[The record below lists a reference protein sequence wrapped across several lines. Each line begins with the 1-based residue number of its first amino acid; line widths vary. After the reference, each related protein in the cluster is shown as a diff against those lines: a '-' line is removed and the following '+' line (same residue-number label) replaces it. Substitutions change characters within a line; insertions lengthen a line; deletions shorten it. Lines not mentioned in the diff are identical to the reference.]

1 MAKTNPLKRSTAQQ
15 KQYIEHTT
23 GTTVAKKGGKGTH
36 DPEVVRGRHNALTVT
51 GGNLNMD
58 GTSIVRQ
65 RALAPDD
72 VVKSLINK
80 TGRNVHKLWD
90 ILEKS
95 RAAYRAGK
103 HTHRDKLLERHKKQ
117 VQKQVLANEKTRAQ
131 QFRTGA
137 TLEESLRGLMYGH
150 RVTDTD
156 VYAQEIWYQFRDK
169 INEAVTSPDAL
180 DTIRVAYKVAEL
192 YDWMVEEAKDPPPPP
207 PPGTDEDPP
216 PPEDDELPPPP
227 PGQEPPPPGP
237 VCPPP
242 VDNPVD
248 LDDPPPPPRGKG
260 KTPDQDGDSPP
271 EKEPAPDPD
280 NTDEIDETL
289 DEILDPFNTKRVHK
303 TGGSGGITDAGGS
316 YGAGSGATEGGMTI
330 TNPEQTLSKEE
341 LREKLKQV
349 LAEKQE
355 QAKQDAIRHAEK
367 KYGSYGIHD
376 YEFRIPDATQTEP
389 LRQSDAIKMVL
400 SETRGRTDQQI
411 GRRGRVTGRAWQAS
425 ALGNMNVFRKKPNT
439 QGDIVILVDMSGS
452 MGCGCGTCSGEV
464 LDMRPAKCTSYYD
477 HIGENPDLGLSK
489 TGVPSYRK
497 PLHSPCTGD
506 PNWDEARAK
515 YSATSNGKR
524 KSAAWL
530 AKQTVSAITERFP
543 SAKVYGFS
551 DGSETGTVIAPLEHR
566 KWLNDSGRGLFGGGT
581 PTCGGLQFVQDAISG
596 SASSTTAIL
605 IMDGG
610 PWYAGAGHFD
620 RETGKSS
627 NFKSSSLSQNCD
639 RSHYAQQ
646 CAEFV
651 KRGMGFGI
659 VEVGLSAGS
668 IASQLDVPVGST
680 AVIKTEGD
688 LMNLVPLFSFLDGR
702 NG

>member
-1 MAKTNPLKRSTAQQ
+1 MAKTNPWKRSTAQQ
-15 KQYIEHTT
+15 KQYSEHTT
-23 GTTVAKKGGKGTH
+23 GTTVAKNGGKGTH
-36 DPEVVRGRHNALTVT
+36 DPEVVRGRHNDLTVT

-58 GTSIVRQ
+58 GTSIVQQ

-72 VVKSLINK
+72 VVRSLVSK
-80 TGRNVHKLWD
+80 TGKDVRKLWD

-103 HTHRDKLLERHKKQ
+103 HTHRDKLLERHRKQ
-117 VQKQVLANEKTRAQ
+117 VQKQVLAEEQERAGNPYI
-131 QFRTGA
+131 REA

-150 RVTDTD
+150 RVADTD
-156 VYAQEIWYQFRDK
+156 VHAQKIWYQFRDK

-192 YDWMVEEAKDPPPPP
+192 YDWLVEEAKDPPPPP
-207 PPGTDEDPP
+207 PPPPPPGEDEDPP
-216 PPEDDELPPPP
+216 PPQDEELPPPP
-227 PGQEPPPPGP
+227 PRRVCPPRVDYPVDLDEPPPPPG
-237 VCPPP
+237 
-242 VDNPVD
+242 
-248 LDDPPPPPRGKG
+248 GKG
-260 KTPDQDGDSPP
+260 KAPDQEDDSPP

-280 NTDEIDETL
+280 DTDEVDEAL
-289 DEILDPFNTKRVHK
+289 DKILDPFNTNRGHK
-303 TGGSGGITDAGGS
+303 VGGSGTPAEAGGS

-330 TNPEQTLSKEE
+330 TNTEQTLSKEE

-376 YEFRIPDATQTEP
+376 YEFRIPDALQTEP
-389 LRQSDAIKMVL
+389 LQQSDAIKMVL

-464 LDMRPAKCTSYYD
+464 LDMRPAKCIYYYD
-477 HIGENPDLGLSK
+477 HIGENPDLALTASAK
-489 TGVPSYRK
+489 RSYRK
-497 PLHSPCTGD
+497 NLHSPCKPDIG
-506 PNWDEARAK
+506 WDEASAK
-515 YSATSNGKR
+515 RSAISNGKR

-566 KWLNDSGRGLFGGGT
+566 RWLNDSGRKLFGGGT

-610 PWYAGAGHFD
+610 PWYAGTGLID
-620 RETGKSS
+620 RETGKGS

-680 AVIKTEGD
+680 AVIQTEKD

>member
-1 MAKTNPLKRSTAQQ
+1 MAKKINPLKRSSAQQ

-23 GTTVAKKGGKGTH
+23 GTTIAKKGGKGTH
-36 DPEVVRGRHNALTVT
+36 DPEVIRGRHNDLTVT

-58 GTSIVRQ
+58 GTSIVQQ

-117 VQKQVLANEKTRAQ
+117 VQKQVLANEKARAQ
-131 QFRTGA
+131 QAFRGPA

-156 VYAQEIWYQFRDK
+156 VHAQEIWYRFRDK

-192 YDWMVEEAKDPPPPP
+192 YDWLVEQAKDPPPPP
-207 PPGTDEDPP
+207 PPPGGEDPPP

-227 PGQEPPPPGP
+227 SGEGAPPPE
-237 VCPPP
+237 
-242 VDNPVD
+242 DNP
-248 LDDPPPPPRGKG
+248 DDPPPPPRGKG
-260 KTPDQDGDSPP
+260 GAPDQEDDSPP

-280 NTDEIDETL
+280 DTDEIDETL
-289 DEILDPFNTKRVHK
+289 GKILDPFDTNRGHK
-303 TGGSGGITDAGGS
+303 VGGSGGTVEAGGS
-316 YGAGSGATEGGMTI
+316 YGAGSGATEGGTTI
-330 TNPEQTLSKEE
+330 TNPEQTLSKEK

-355 QAKQDAIRHAEK
+355 RAKQDAIRHAGK

-376 YEFRIPDATQTEP
+376 YEFRIPDATQTES
-389 LRQSDAIKMVL
+389 LHQSDAIKMVL

-411 GRRGRVTGRAWQAS
+411 GRRGRVTGRAWQAPV
-425 ALGNMNVFRKKPNT
+425 LGNMNVFRKRPNT
-439 QGDIVILVDMSGS
+439 EGDIVILVDMSGS
-452 MGCGCGTCSGEV
+452 MGCGCEMCSGEA
-464 LDMRPAKCTSYYD
+464 LDMRPAKCIYYSD
-477 HIGENPDLGLSK
+477 HIGENPDLGLTARTK
-489 TGVPSYRK
+489 RGYRK
-497 PLHSPCTGD
+497 NLHSPCKED
-506 PNWDEARAK
+506 PSWDQVRAK
-515 YSATSNGKR
+515 SSAASNGKQ
-524 KSAAWL
+524 KSPAWL

-551 DGSETGTVIAPLEHR
+551 DGSVTGTVITPLEHR
-566 KWLNDSGRGLFGGGT
+566 KWLNDSGRRLLGSGT

-596 SASSTTAIL
+596 SASNTTAIL

-610 PWYAGAGHFD
+610 PWYAGVGHFD
-620 RETGKSS
+620 RATGKSS
-627 NFKSSSLSQNCD
+627 NFKSSSLSQHCD
-639 RSHYAQQ
+639 PSHYAQQ

-659 VEVGLSAGS
+659 VEVGYSAGT
-668 IASQLDVPVGST
+668 IASQLDVPIGST
-680 AVIKTEGD
+680 AVIKKEED